1 LKAFVAMS
9 TVEALRL
16 GNKLL
21 LNKIVIGV
29 FLTAVFA
36 GLAQEMR
43 ISDEDTRYDRCVRQ
57 VENAE
62 WQCRETGRYPNA
74 TAGPVDV
81 IDLCETYASQDK
93 ERCAALA
100 SQR

>member
-1 LKAFVAMS
+1 MKAFDAMS
-9 TVEALRL
+9 TVEALQL
-16 GNKLL
+16 GNKLV
-21 LNKIVIGV
+21 LNKIVIGA

-43 ISDEDTRYDRCVRQ
+43 ISDEETRYDRCVRQ
-57 VENAE
+57 VERAE

-100 SQR
+100 SER

>member
-1 LKAFVAMS
+1 MD
-9 TVEALRL
+9 R
-16 GNKLL
+16 GIHLL
-21 LNKIVIGV
+21 LNKMVIGA
-29 FLTAVFA
+29 FLTAVFV

-43 ISDEDTRYDRCVRQ
+43 ISDEETRHDRCLRQ
-57 VENAE
+57 VERAE

-81 IDLCETYASQDK
+81 IDLCEIHASRDK

-100 SQR
+100 SER

>member
-1 LKAFVAMS
+1 MS

-21 LNKIVIGV
+21 LNKIVIGA
-29 FLTAVFA
+29 FLTAMFV
-36 GLAQEMR
+36 GLAQEMS
-43 ISDEDTRYDRCVRQ
+43 ITDEESPYGRCVRQ
-57 VENAE
+57 VEEAE

-81 IDLCETYASQDK
+81 IDLCETFASQDI
-93 ERCAALA
+93 ERCAALT
-100 SQR
+100 SKR

>member
-1 LKAFVAMS
+1 M
-9 TVEALRL
+9 
-16 GNKLL
+16 
-21 LNKIVIGV
+21 IGA
-29 FLTAVFA
+29 FLTAVFV
-36 GLAQEMR
+36 GLAQKMR
-43 ISDEDTRYDRCVRQ
+43 ITDEETRYDRCVLQ
-57 VENAE
+57 VEKAE

-100 SQR
+100 LKR

>member
-1 LKAFVAMS
+1 MD
-9 TVEALRL
+9 R
-16 GNKLL
+16 GIHLL
-21 LNKIVIGV
+21 LNKIVIGA
-29 FLTAVFA
+29 FLTAVFV

-43 ISDEDTRYDRCVRQ
+43 ISDEETRYDRCVLQ
-57 VENAE
+57 VERAE

-74 TAGPVDV
+74 NAGPVEV

-100 SQR
+100 SER

>member
-1 LKAFVAMS
+1 MS

-21 LNKIVIGV
+21 LNKIVIGA
-29 FLTAVFA
+29 FLAAVFA

-43 ISDEDTRYDRCVRQ
+43 ISDEETRYDRCVRQ
-57 VENAE
+57 VERAE

-74 TAGPVDV
+74 TSGPVDV
-81 IDLCETYASQDK
+81 IDLCKTYASQDK
-93 ERCAALA
+93 ERCTALA
-100 SQR
+100 SKR

>member
-1 LKAFVAMS
+1 M
-9 TVEALRL
+9 
-16 GNKLL
+16 
-21 LNKIVIGV
+21 VIGA
-29 FLTAVFA
+29 FLTAVFV

-43 ISDEDTRYDRCVRQ
+43 ISDEETRYDRCVLQ
-57 VENAE
+57 VERAE

-74 TAGPVDV
+74 NAGPVEV

-100 SQR
+100 SER

>member
-1 LKAFVAMS
+1 MKAFDAMS

-21 LNKIVIGV
+21 LNKIVIGA
-29 FLTAVFA
+29 FLAAVFA

-43 ISDEDTRYDRCVRQ
+43 ISDEETRYYRCVRQ
-57 VENAE
+57 VEKAE
-62 WQCRETGRYPNA
+62 LQCRETGRYPNA

-100 SQR
+100 SER

>member
-1 LKAFVAMS
+1 MLK
-9 TVEALRL
+9 
-16 GNKLL
+16 
-21 LNKIVIGV
+21 KIVTGV
-29 FLTAVFA
+29 FLTAMFV
-36 GLAQEMR
+36 GLAQEMS
-43 ISDEDTRYDRCVRQ
+43 ITDEENRYDRCVRQ
-57 VENAE
+57 VEEAE

-100 SQR
+100 SER

>member
-1 LKAFVAMS
+1 MKAFVAMS

-57 VENAE
+57 VERAE

-100 SQR
+100 SER